1 MSRHALE
8 RLSERFP
15 QAVVT
20 TYSTKA
26 GDDIAVVRAE
36 TIADVCRFAKTAP
49 EMDFKLLLSV
59 TAVDRLL
66 LPENDPRFE
75 VVYFLRCLSRGDRVL
90 LKARVPA
97 DRPELPSITGVFR
110 GADWWER
117 MAWDLYGIRFTGHPN
132 LKRIYMY
139 EEFVGH
145 PLRKD
150 YPLRGRQ
157 PLVPEQDVRVIHRGP
172 GAAKP
177 E

>member
-15 QAVVT
+15 QAVIT
-20 TYSTKA
+20 TYTA
-26 GDDIAVVRAE
+26 RGGDDVAVIRAE
-36 TIADVCRFAKTAP
+36 SITDVCRFAKEAP
-49 EMDFKLLLSV
+49 EMNFKLLLSI
-59 TAVDRLL
+59 TTVDRLL
-66 LPENDPRFE
+66 LPESEPRFE
-75 VVYFLRCLSRGDRVL
+75 LVYFLRCLDRGDKVL
-90 LKARVPA
+90 LKARVSA
-97 DRPELPSITGVFR
+97 DRPELPTVMGVFR

-117 MAWDLYGIRFTGHPN
+117 MAWDLYGIRFTGRPD
-132 LKRIYMY
+132 LKRIYLY

-157 PLVPEQDVRVIHRGP
+157 PLIPERAVRVVDRGP